1 MEVQGIH
8 GYGPEQ
14 HGFGADTP
22 PSRVGPASPC
32 DALWPV
38 TKCPTGHVNVAH
50 VPEST
55 AQDPLMTQPQAGQFV
70 KLRCL
75 RQMGCNAVSH
85 LGNKGIPSFTL
96 AAEFK
101 PVPLVTR
108 LS

>member
-1 MEVQGIH
+1 
-8 GYGPEQ
+8 
-14 HGFGADTP
+14 
-22 PSRVGPASPC
+22 
-32 DALWPV
+32 
-38 TKCPTGHVNVAH
+38 
-50 VPEST
+50 
-55 AQDPLMTQPQAGQFV
+55 MTQPQAGQFV